1 MKRVFKSVN
10 DSLQLRLETGLLW
23 PLLLLFFVSGGVSWG
38 ITRYYAGHVY
48 DRWLY
53 DSVNSLAQAVRLTGG
68 RVALDLPRVA
78 QEIFQWD
85 DEDQTLFRVVG
96 SKSGHIAGVTDA
108 PAQARSGQR
117 FRNAWLFDSALHG
130 HDMRWAAVQLELE
143 PLGEQVTVLVG
154 ETTRK
159 RRKLAEEIL
168 LAVWVPQFLL
178 LLLVA
183 WAMHRVIY
191 FQTHKLHDLS
201 AALRDLS
208 HRDLRPVPAG
218 DMPKELHPLIE
229 ALNSVI
235 AKLDHAALAQRSFIA
250 NAAHQLRTPLTALT
264 LQAEQAAHCDSLPA
278 MRESVGLLQHAAQRT
293 VRLANQLL
301 LLSRA
306 EPDAQTASNRAR
318 VDLRELAFETASAW
332 VPTAISKHLDLGFD
346 ETSDSVPV
354 VVDAALV
361 GEAINNLLDNA
372 LKYCASGARITVAV
386 RRLPEPCVVV
396 EDSGPGIEP
405 AQRERVVQRFHRGD
419 NVNAEG
425 SDVNA
430 AGSGLGLAIVR
441 EIAMA
446 HAGRLVI
453 SQSGLGGLRCE
464 IFLPAAAT
472 ARN

>member
-1 MKRVFKSVN
+1 MKGVLRSVN
-10 DSLQLRLETGLLW
+10 DSLQKRLVTGLLW

-38 ITRYYAGHVY
+38 VTRYYTDQVY

-108 PAQARSGQR
+108 PPQALSGKR
-117 FRNAWLFDSALHG
+117 FRNAWLFDSALRG
-130 HDMRWAAVQLELE
+130 QDMRWAAVQLDLE

-159 RRKLAEEIL
+159 RSKLAQEIL
-168 LAVWVPQFLL
+168 LAVWVPQLILL
-178 LLLVA
+178 LLAA
-183 WAMHRVIY
+183 WVMHRVIY

-208 HRDLRPVPAG
+208 HRDLRPVPA
-218 DMPKELHPLIE
+218 DEMPNELHPLIE

-250 NAAHQLRTPLTALT
+250 NAAHQLRTPLTALK

-278 MRESVGLLQHAAQRT
+278 MRESVGLLQPAAQRA

-346 ETSDSVPV
+346 ETSDSVHA

-372 LKYCASGARITVAV
+372 LKYCAAGARITVSV
-386 RRLPEPCVVV
+386 RRFPEPRVVV
-396 EDSGPGIEP
+396 EDSGPGIDP
-405 AQRERVVQRFHRGD
+405 AERERVVQRFHRGD
-419 NVNAEG
+419 NLNA
-425 SDVNA
+425 D
-430 AGSGLGLAIVR
+430 GSGLGLAIVR
-441 EIAMA
+441 EIATA

-453 SQSGLGGLRCE
+453 SQSPLGGARCE
-464 IFLPAAAT
+464 IFLPPDGDP
-472 ARN
+472 